1 MIPTFIKIH
10 TISDTHAYAVEKVA
24 GGYAVVYIKK
34 ALQNY
39 TREAIARSNGR
50 NRVYSSPF
58 VADYVI
64 RNEILPLYNLQ
75 TPRLIRRI
83 K

>member
-1 MIPTFIKIH
+1 MTSTYIKIH
-10 TISDTHAYAVEKVA
+10 PITETHAYGVERVS
-24 GGYAVVYIKK
+24 GGYAVVYLKK
-34 ALQNY
+34 VLQEY
-39 TREAIARSNGR
+39 TREAIARSNGK

-64 RNEILPLYNLQ
+64 RTEILPLYNLQ